1 MREGVVFLMDG
12 RGLFCIILLPTSL
25 FTHLATNLTCA
36 LHQPRQPRS
45 LPHRRGA
52 AADTSLPWREQYGA
66 AALAA
71 LLFALWQYGRHA
83 NWASSEAYSSPSIVL
98 ISGYGANRYVLD
110 DFR

>member
-1 MREGVVFLMDG
+1 MSKIGF
-12 RGLFCIILLPTSL
+12 RGLLHPNFLSMPPPKTSIQTKPGSIPLPPH
-25 FTHLATNLTCA
+25 THPT
-36 LHQPRQPRS
+36 
-45 LPHRRGA
+45 HRRGA